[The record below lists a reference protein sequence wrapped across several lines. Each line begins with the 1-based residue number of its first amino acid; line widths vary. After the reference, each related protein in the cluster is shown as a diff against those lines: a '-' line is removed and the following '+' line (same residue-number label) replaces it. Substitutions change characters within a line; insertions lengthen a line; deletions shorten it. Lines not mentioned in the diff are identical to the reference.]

1 MNSDSLN
8 ADALGDIISSL
19 SPEDIASLQSM
30 AQSIFGGESKKEEPK
45 KPPETPS
52 PFQSGFD
59 FASMAKIAS
68 IMSLFSSEQKDPRC
82 DLLQALRPL
91 VASEKQ
97 QKVDQ
102 AVKMLRLLSV
112 LPKIKEL
119 NSQK

>member
-1 MNSDSLN
+1 MNPDVFN
-8 ADALGDIISSL
+8 ADSFGDIISSL

-30 AQSIFGGESKKEEPK
+30 AQNLFGGDTKKEEPK
-45 KPPETPS
+45 KPPQSPPPS
-52 PFQSGFD
+52 SGSFD

-68 IMSLFSSEQKDPRC
+68 IMSLFSNEQKDPRC
-82 DLLQALRPL
+82 DLLNALRPL

-102 AVKMLRLLSV
+102 AVKMLRLLAV

>member
-1 MNSDSLN
+1 MNPEAFN
-8 ADALGDIISSL
+8 ADSLGDIISSL

-30 AQSIFGGESKKEEPK
+30 AQNIFGSGDKKEEPK
-45 KPPETPS
+45 KPPEPSS
-52 PFQSGFD
+52 PFQGGFD

-68 IMSLFSSEQKDPRC
+68 IMSLFSNEQKDPRC
-82 DLLQALRPL
+82 DLLNCLRPL
-91 VASEKQ
+91 LASEKQ

-102 AVKMLRLLSV
+102 AVKMLRLFSV